1 MAKTGIIKDKN
12 NEDFYPHSYAEV
24 IHTQDGSNVEAK
36 LRDLFDLFYPVGS
49 YYETK
54 DADFDPAQT
63 WGGTWTLESSN
74 NELQVTELV
83 RDYITSGVTTYS
95 KSFGDITWADDIEI
109 MIQLESNSAGGV
121 GIQFNDK
128 TSGNA
133 RSVIAANPA
142 NTPVS
147 QKNNDEWV
155 AYQTLHASVSSQIQ
169 LRCVSAPE
177 NNTNYRRIFVK
188 STSQEHLR
196 IGSGAIQNANRLQ
209 KLNLTFRDGAAANRM
224 LVVITAKRRM
234 GQIFRY
240 RRTA

>member
-1 MAKTGIIKDKN
+1 MAKTGIIKDKDN
-12 NEDFYPHSYAEV
+12 DDFYPHSYAEV

-36 LRDLFDLFYPVGS
+36 FREMFDLFYPVGS

-54 DADFDPAQT
+54 DANFDPAQT

-109 MIQLESNSAGGV
+109 VIQIESNGTGGV
-121 GIQFNDK
+121 GIYFNDK
-128 TSGNA
+128 TSDNA
-133 RSVIAANPA
+133 RSVIAA
-142 NTPVS
+142 TPNNAPGS
-147 QKNNDEWV
+147 QKNNDRWV
-155 AYQTLHASVSSQIQ
+155 AYHTIHASVSSQIL

-177 NNTNYRRIFVK
+177 NNVNFRRIFVE
-188 STSQEHLR
+188 STSHEHLR
-196 IGSGAIQNANRLQ
+196 IGSGAIQNAQRLQ
-209 KLNLTFRDGAAANRM
+209 KLNLTFQNGAAANKM